1 MSEQQ
6 ATYDPEGSPVAV
18 SDDTAALIVV
28 WRGWTDEERRKLRE
42 QVQHMDDRR
51 RARQLFRQYYQQY
64 ERKYRA
70 YEEAA
75 RETPFSTRTVRRI
88 VEEARPEAEFCPE
101 SGQ

>member
-1 MSEQQ
+1 MGEQQ
-6 ATYDPEGSPVAV
+6 ATHDPEGSPVAV

-64 ERKYRA
+64 DRKYRA